1 MISALSVVFILGLL
15 VTKYMFRDAY
25 ALIDIFGSVVI
36 GLTLATILVHAVF
49 IDSDKFFTKVEKC
62 QFKLFMIMIGQL
74 IIASALLAY
83 KQFIQIEELGDAS
96 SDVFRE
102 RNGMQNESEDD

>member
-15 VTKYMFRDAY
+15 VTKYMFRDSY

-102 RNGMQNESEDD
+102 RNGMQNEDD

>member
-1 MISALSVVFILGLL
+1 MISALSIVFTLGLL

-25 ALIDIFGSVVI
+25 ALIDIFGSLVI
-36 GLTLATILVHAVF
+36 GLTLATILVHVIF

-74 IIASALLAY
+74 ILGSALLVY
-83 KQFIQIEELGDAS
+83 KQFIQVEQLGDATPS
-96 SDVFRE
+96 NAE
-102 RNGMQNESEDD
+102 INGM

>member
-1 MISALSVVFILGLL
+1 MISALAIVFTLGLL

-25 ALIDIFGSVVI
+25 ALIDILGSLAI

-62 QFKLFMIMIGQL
+62 QFKLFMISIG
-74 IIASALLAY
+74 
-83 KQFIQIEELGDAS
+83 
-96 SDVFRE
+96 
-102 RNGMQNESEDD
+102 

>member
-1 MISALSVVFILGLL
+1 
-15 VTKYMFRDAY
+15 
-25 ALIDIFGSVVI
+25 
-36 GLTLATILVHAVF
+36 
-49 IDSDKFFTKVEKC
+49 
-62 QFKLFMIMIGQL
+62 MIMIGQL

-102 RNGMQNESEDD
+102 RNGMQNEDD